1 MVFEKVRE
9 ILCDQLDVEEDQ
21 VTMESNIADDLGAD
35 SLDIVEALMELEQTF
50 SISVP
55 DEEIVKFRTPKDIL
69 NYIASKKG

>member
-1 MVFEKVRE
+1 MYEQIVA
-9 ILCDQLDVEEDQ
+9 ILAKQLQIDSSKITED
-21 VTMESNIADDLGAD
+21 T
-35 SLDIVEALMELEQTF
+35 DIVEALMELEQTF

>member
-1 MVFEKVRE
+1 MYEQIVA
-9 ILCDQLDVEEDQ
+9 ILAKQLQIDHSRITEDTDIVE
-21 VTMESNIADDLGAD
+21 DLGAD

-69 NYIASKKG
+69 NYIASQKG